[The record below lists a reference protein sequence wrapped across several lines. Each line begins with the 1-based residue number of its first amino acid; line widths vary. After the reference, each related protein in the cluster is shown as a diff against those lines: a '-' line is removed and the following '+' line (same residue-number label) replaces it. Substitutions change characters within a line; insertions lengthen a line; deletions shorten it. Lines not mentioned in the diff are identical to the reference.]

1 MEQSRLMDNETNP
14 SDHSDRD
21 FSLKGQGRGFEMNK
35 LLFAFAI
42 GALAFAPSYSPIAA
56 PIPDVF
62 SVSSQENLMPE
73 VQNKTDLLSDAEAG
87 QIAADLKNRIVE
99 EYGPKYNFENFT
111 VEFNNEKD
119 KGEVVGI
126 DVDVNTDMILTQDP
140 AHSDYVTEMRQDLAQ
155 LTDPAEKAALQ
166 KEVDRFLNEAGEHYN
181 VPSNSWFLYH
191 VEVPEQGSA
200 DRTSSTSQQK
210 QKEYQLFGREDIT
223 SDETILTPLEP

>member
-1 MEQSRLMDNETNP
+1 
-14 SDHSDRD
+14 
-21 FSLKGQGRGFEMNK
+21 MNK

-56 PIPDVF
+56 PTPNVS
-62 SVSSQENLMPE
+62 SVSSQLKISPV
-73 VQNKTDLLSDAEAG
+73 VQNKTSVLSDAEAD

-99 EYGPKYNFENFT
+99 EYGPKYKFENFT

-119 KGEVVGI
+119 KGEVFGI

-140 AHSDYVTEMRQDLAQ
+140 AHSAYVTGMRQDLAQ

-166 KEVDRFLNEAGEHYN
+166 KEIDRFLSEAGAHHN

-191 VEVPEQGSA
+191 VEVPEQGSV
-200 DRTSSTSQQK
+200 DRMASVSPQQ
-210 QKEYQLFGREDIT
+210 EYKLFGREDIT
-223 SDETILTPLEP
+223 SDETILTPLER

>member
-1 MEQSRLMDNETNP
+1 
-14 SDHSDRD
+14 
-21 FSLKGQGRGFEMNK
+21 MNK

-42 GALAFAPSYSPIAA
+42 GALTLAPSYSLIAA
-56 PIPDVF
+56 PTPDVS
-62 SVSSQENLMPE
+62 SVSSQLEISPV
-73 VQNKTDLLSDAEAG
+73 VQNKTSMLSDAEAD

-119 KGEVVGI
+119 KGEVLGI

-140 AHSDYVTEMRQDLAQ
+140 AHSAYVTDMRQDLAQ

-166 KEVDRFLNEAGEHYN
+166 KEIDRFLNEAGEYYN

-191 VEVPEQGSA
+191 IEVPAQESA
-200 DRTSSTSQQK
+200 DLTASASSQP
-210 QKEYQLFGREDIT
+210 EYKLFGREDIT
-223 SDETILTPLEP
+223 SDETILTLLER

>member
-1 MEQSRLMDNETNP
+1 
-14 SDHSDRD
+14 
-21 FSLKGQGRGFEMNK
+21 MNK

-56 PIPDVF
+56 PTPNVS
-62 SVSSQENLMPE
+62 SVSSQPKISPV
-73 VQNKTDLLSDAEAG
+73 VQNKTSVLSDAEAD

-140 AHSDYVTEMRQDLAQ
+140 AYSAYVTGLRQDLAQ

-166 KEVDRFLNEAGEHYN
+166 KEIDRFLSEAGEHYN

-191 VEVPEQGSA
+191 VEVPEQGSV
-200 DRTSSTSQQK
+200 DSSAPSSSQP
-210 QKEYQLFGREDIT
+210 EYQLFGREDIT
-223 SDETILTPLEP
+223 SDETILTPLER